1 MLPEASLRVLSRR
14 HHFSVVAL
22 VVAAAFV
29 LSACEVPR
37 DPESTLDRVSG
48 GTMRVGV
55 SHNPPWVNLDGTE
68 PTGVEVE
75 LVEAFAAELNADVEF
90 YEGATD
96 DLAAAIHVRELD
108 LVIAGL
114 TATTTLSSEITVTHP
129 YLTTAVVVGVPPES
143 DVREDITGLEV
154 AVERGTE
161 AAGLLEKTDAVVVR
175 VDDVTTAPG
184 AAAVENY
191 LLDDLDLRDTGVRLI
206 ESDHV
211 MGMPGGENAWLVELE
226 RFLLQNED
234 LIDRLLEEHDET

>member
-1 MLPEASLRVLSRR
+1 MAWTVTSRSRR
-14 HHFSVVAL
+14 ARFWTSTSFAL
-22 VVAAAFV
+22 VVVAS
-29 LSACEVPR
+29 LGACDVPR
-37 DPESTLDRVSG
+37 DPEATLDRVTG

-55 SHNPPWVNLDGTE
+55 SHNPPWVDLDGTE

-75 LVEAFAAELNADVEF
+75 LVEAFAEELDAEVEF

-108 LVIAGL
+108 LLIAGL

-184 AAAVENY
+184 ATAVESY
-191 LLDDLDLRDTGVRLI
+191 LLDDLDLRDTGVRLL
-206 ESDHV
+206 ETDHV
-211 MGMPGGENAWLVELE
+211 MGMPSGENAWLVELE
-226 RFLLQNED
+226 RFLLDNEG